1 MALCAYS
8 GLKKKFPWN
17 MFVLYCNEPRKAA
30 TYTIMPGKMRP
41 KPERVLQGL
50 TQPDCKKLLLVQEH
64 RTAMSDI
71 PLHAEETKKDAG
83 PGHTEESRASIVF
96 AVMQLNRMAEDA
108 PYENRNDFIEVIKN
122 ADFCSWEPG
131 SVIIEQG
138 SQAERL
144 YVILAG
150 SAAVSP
156 GDGQQAVLEKGSLV
170 GQVSLLTN
178 EPYGSTVIAGDR
190 GLSMLAIKKE
200 ALLANPAVY
209 RSLLGR
215 GPSIKG
221 STCDYE
227 LGEKLGEG
235 STGQVYEIQGHRLC
249 AKIYRLRSDGGSA
262 PPAAIPESILL
273 LRHPHIVSLYENVS
287 AHGSQFIIMDR
298 ARGITIRDKNGAPA
312 LCRTLRQMM
321 DVFQSEQQCVSLD
334 MTAKVFRHVAAAL
347 LYIHEQGF
355 VHRDVKP
362 EHIFID
368 VSDNDISFMLSDFSL
383 AFPIS
388 TRPGK
393 IEGTPHYCPPEAID
407 IGRSETVIA
416 GSADYYSLA
425 AVCFE
430 LLTGQT
436 VFGSSNVLELARQHL
451 EAEPDL
457 SHLPANTPI
466 WLGNFIKQALEK
478 DPALRPGRQDM
489 EKLIS
494 VA

>member
-1 MALCAYS
+1 
-8 GLKKKFPWN
+8 
-17 MFVLYCNEPRKAA
+17 
-30 TYTIMPGKMRP
+30 
-41 KPERVLQGL
+41 
-50 TQPDCKKLLLVQEH
+50 
-64 RTAMSDI
+64 MSDTPI
-71 PLHAEETKKDAG
+71 DAEETKIDAEQQ
-83 PGHTEESRASIVF
+83 PGHTEDSRASIVF
-96 AVMQLNRMAEDA
+96 AVMQLNRTVEDA
-108 PYENRNDFIEVIKN
+108 PYENRSDFIEVIKN
-122 ADFCSWEPG
+122 ADFSSWQAG
-131 SVIIEQG
+131 SIIIQ
-138 SQAERL
+138 QATQADRL
-144 YVILAG
+144 YVILEG
-150 SAAVSP
+150 SAVGATE
-156 GDGQQAVLEKGSLV
+156 DGQPTVLEKGSLV
-170 GQVSLLTN
+170 GQVSLLTE
-178 EPYGSTVIAGDR
+178 EPYGSTVIAGDM
-190 GLSMLAIKKE
+190 GVSMLAIKKE

-215 GPSIKG
+215 GLSING
-221 STCDYE
+221 STCAYE

-235 STGQVYEIQGHRLC
+235 ATGHVYEIQDHRLC
-249 AKIYRLRSDGGSA
+249 AKIYRLRPDGSNA
-262 PPAAIPESILL
+262 PPAAIPENILR
-273 LRHPHIVSLYENVS
+273 LRHPHIVSMYENVS
-287 AHGSQFIIMDR
+287 AHGSQFIIMDL

-312 LCRTLRQMM
+312 HCRTLRQMM
-321 DVFQSEQQCVSLD
+321 DVFQSEQQRVSLD

-347 LYIHEQGF
+347 LYIHQQGF

-407 IGRSETVIA
+407 IDRSETVIT

-436 VFGSSNVLELARQHL
+436 VFGGSNVLELARQHL
-451 EAEPDL
+451 EDEPDL

-466 WLGNFIKQALEK
+466 WLGNFINQALQK
-478 DPALRPGRQDM
+478 DPALRPSRQDM
-489 EKLIS
+489 EKLIT